1 MKTNLKKTPHVLL
14 GAALLALVAGFS
26 SCATTLDNA
35 QSAKVASS
43 EFITFTLSDS
53 HTLTFS
59 GRITDSN
66 GDNVEITQDLVDII
80 GDVVNIVE
88 HTKKVVSDEGTT
100 VNQ

>member
-1 MKTNLKKTPHVLL
+1 M
-14 GAALLALVAGFS
+14 
-26 SCATTLDNA
+26 
-35 QSAKVASS
+35 ASY

-66 GDNVEITQDLVDII
+66 DDNVEITQVLVDII
-80 GDVVNIVE
+80 GDVVSIVE
-88 HTKKVVSDEGTT
+88 QTRKVVHDEGTT

>member
-43 EFITFTLSDS
+43 EFITFTLSDGCI
-53 HTLTFS
+53 HTFS
-59 GRITDSN
+59 GTITDSN

-80 GDVVNIVE
+80 GDVVSIVE
-88 HTKKVVSDEGTT
+88 HTRKVVHDEGTT

>member
-1 MKTNLKKTPHVLL
+1 MHKV
-14 GAALLALVAGFS
+14 
-26 SCATTLDNA
+26 
-35 QSAKVASS
+35 QVASS

-59 GRITDSN
+59 GTITDSN

-80 GDVVNIVE
+80 GDVVSIVE
-88 HTKKVVSDEGTT
+88 HTRKVVYDEGTT